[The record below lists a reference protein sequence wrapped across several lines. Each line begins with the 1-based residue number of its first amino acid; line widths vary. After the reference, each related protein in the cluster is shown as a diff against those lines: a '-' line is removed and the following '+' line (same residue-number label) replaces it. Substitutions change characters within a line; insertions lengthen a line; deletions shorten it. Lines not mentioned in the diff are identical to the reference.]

1 MNTVIHKHKV
11 SILQPQVQHNYDKKI
26 GPKYDAKHFFNY
38 FVNCICIWLKNFWTA
53 KWYFGNPGLMSTAII
68 TTDLIA
74 DYSILDIAFIA
85 IKSKA

>member
-11 SILQPQVQHNYDKKI
+11 SILQPLVQHMTKKL
-26 GPKYDAKHFFNY
+26 GSKYDVEHFFNH

-53 KWYFGNPGLMSTAII
+53 KGYFGNPGLMNTAII

-74 DYSILDIAFIA
+74 DYSRLDIAFIA
-85 IKSKA
+85 VKSKA